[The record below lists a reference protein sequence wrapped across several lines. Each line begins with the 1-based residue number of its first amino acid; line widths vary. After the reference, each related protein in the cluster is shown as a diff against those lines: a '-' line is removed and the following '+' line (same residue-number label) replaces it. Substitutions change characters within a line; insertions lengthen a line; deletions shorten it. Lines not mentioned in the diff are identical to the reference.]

1 MNYEEYIGI
10 ETPIQNKYYNKM
22 IPEIVDVIRDY
33 LFIHPNKLSLYL
45 DKIITVEDLLK
56 YISSSQKILISDP
69 KDLLESIQIFVE
81 KKSC

>member
-10 ETPIQNKYYNKM
+10 ETPIQYKYQYKM

-33 LFIHPNKLSLYL
+33 LFIHPNKLPLYL
-45 DKIITVEDLLK
+45 DKSVTVEDLLK
-56 YISSSQKILISDP
+56 HISSSQCLINVP

-81 KKSC
+81 KKLC